1 MTLSAFLYVFSAVI
15 FVISALL
22 FVAQAIYSLD
32 FRKKIALTHGFSE
45 AMAVGPYYPLLIIS
59 FSLIFIQFVSFVAM
73 GFGSEFNIIS
83 RIFIYVSTFV
93 LFLYFRYRTAPLLTY
108 WLGKTCLW
116 RKAGQ
121 SGKIPFSEIVGIQ
134 LSKNVVFPIADT
146 QKLCKIT
153 FFINPDFG
161 SCKKISCYVTAYDL
175 EMLSRQIDVFPP
187 EYDLATV
194 SRAKRLSFFLI
205 PILLFVI
212 YVLAFLLTAST
223 GVFNPYRYVSDN
235 SILTEEV
242 PTVTEVTEIGV
253 YGEKLAVYYKNVG
266 VINVYDKSGA
276 FIYAIACP
284 TSFLK
289 PSDFSVTDDG
299 VINYRAGGTLY
310 RYSLADGTPLSETPI
325 DDSARAILQ
334 VAPTGVRATYSGIF
348 LTEEDGTEIAV
359 ITRPIGVAFFNVE
372 IIWCGLALLIAVS
385 FTMRFLSLRRKRLIQ
400 AI

>member
-1 MTLSAFLYVFSAVI
+1 MLSLYYTTFFDNFSIIYIYLSRRFFKLTLSAFLYVFSAVI

-153 FFINPDFG
+153 FPRE
-161 SCKKISCYVTAYDL
+161 L
-175 EMLSRQIDVFPP
+175 M
-187 EYDLATV
+187 
-194 SRAKRLSFFLI
+194 
-205 PILLFVI
+205 ILLIVNGI
-212 YVLAFLLTAST
+212 E
-223 GVFNPYRYVSDN
+223 N
-235 SILTEEV
+235 
-242 PTVTEVTEIGV
+242 
-253 YGEKLAVYYKNVG
+253 K
-266 VINVYDKSGA
+266 
-276 FIYAIACP
+276 
-284 TSFLK
+284 K
-289 PSDFSVTDDG
+289 PSFT
-299 VINYRAGGTLY
+299 TL
-310 RYSLADGTPLSETPI
+310 RSIRPVC
-325 DDSARAILQ
+325 R
-334 VAPTGVRATYSGIF
+334 
-348 LTEEDGTEIAV
+348 EI
-359 ITRPIGVAFFNVE
+359 
-372 IIWCGLALLIAVS
+372 
-385 FTMRFLSLRRKRLIQ
+385 
-400 AI
+400 